1 MNSEHKGMGSP
12 KLNRKGI
19 DILSGET
26 YREQLIELV
35 KASGQ
40 EVIDRAEDLV
50 GDGELMTEFTIQL
63 LFPYDEVPTISTTR
77 GYVSRKAMEVLIEN

>member
-1 MNSEHKGMGSP
+1 MQEETAY
-12 KLNRKGI
+12 LLEIRKGI
-19 DILSGET
+19 DILSGEK

-50 GDGELMTEFTIQL
+50 GNGELMTEFTIQL
-63 LFPYDEVPTISTTR
+63 LFPHNEVPTISTTR
-77 GYVSRKAMEVLIEN
+77 EYVSKKAMDVLIEN

>member
-1 MNSEHKGMGSP
+1 M
-12 KLNRKGI
+12 
-19 DILSGET
+19 SGEK

-63 LFPYDEVPTISTTR
+63 LFPRDEAPTISTTR
-77 GYVSRKAMEVLIEN
+77 EYVSKKAMEVLIEN

>member
-1 MNSEHKGMGSP
+1 MKEETAY
-12 KLNRKGI
+12 LLEIRKGI
-19 DILSGET
+19 DILSGEK

-63 LFPYDEVPTISTTR
+63 LFPQDGVPTISTTR
-77 GYVSRKAMEVLIEN
+77 EYVSKNAMEVLIEN

>member
-1 MNSEHKGMGSP
+1 MKEETAY
-12 KLNRKGI
+12 LLEIRKGI
-19 DILSGET
+19 DILSGEK
-26 YREQLIELV
+26 YREQLIKLV

-63 LFPYDEVPTISTTR
+63 LFPQDEVPTISTTR
-77 GYVSRKAMEVLIEN
+77 EYVSKKAMEVLIEN

>member
-1 MNSEHKGMGSP
+1 M
-12 KLNRKGI
+12 
-19 DILSGET
+19 SGEK

-63 LFPYDEVPTISTTR
+63 LFPQDGAPNDFYNEGIYFKKGHGSIN
-77 GYVSRKAMEVLIEN
+77 RKLWS

>member
-1 MNSEHKGMGSP
+1 MKEETAY
-12 KLNRKGI
+12 LLEIRKGI
-19 DILSGET
+19 DILSGEK
-26 YREQLIELV
+26 YREQLIKLV

-63 LFPYDEVPTISTTR
+63 LFPRDEAPTISTTR
-77 GYVSRKAMEVLIEN
+77 EYVSKKAMEVLIEN

>member
-1 MNSEHKGMGSP
+1 MKEETAY
-12 KLNRKGI
+12 LLEIRKGI
-19 DILSGET
+19 DILSGEK
-26 YREQLIELV
+26 YREQLIKLV

-63 LFPYDEVPTISTTR
+63 LFPKDEVPTISTTR
-77 GYVSRKAMEVLIEN
+77 EYVSKKSMEVLIEN